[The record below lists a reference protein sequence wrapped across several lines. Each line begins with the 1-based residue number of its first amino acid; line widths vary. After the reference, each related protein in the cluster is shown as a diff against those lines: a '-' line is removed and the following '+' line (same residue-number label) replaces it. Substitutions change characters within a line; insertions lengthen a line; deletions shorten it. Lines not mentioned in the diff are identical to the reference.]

1 MNHAGAVS
9 TVTLRQGASRSPAV
23 PFPGT
28 VKYALLS
35 AKQVFATCQ
44 DGSANHAAAD
54 WETNWKDLHMRKL
67 GLSLTLAIS
76 IGAATS
82 AFSQSTAPTLDPS
95 WKAPEVVEFIGLKKG
110 DKVADIVAGR
120 LTASLAQAVGPSG
133 KVYAVETAEVVKGH
147 PEALTRM
154 KALASQSPNVIVSE
168 DPLASALPSGLD
180 AVFIRQ
186 NYHDLYNKFMGPAN
200 FPAFNKAVFTAL
212 KPGGVYVVLDHAAT
226 AGSGVSATDT
236 LHRIDPAR
244 VKADVL
250 AAGFK
255 LDAES
260 SILANKADDHTKIVF
275 DPSVRGHTDQ
285 FLFRFKKPN

>member
-1 MNHAGAVS
+1 
-9 TVTLRQGASRSPAV
+9 
-23 PFPGT
+23 
-28 VKYALLS
+28 
-35 AKQVFATCQ
+35 
-44 DGSANHAAAD
+44 
-54 WETNWKDLHMRKL
+54 MRKL

-76 IGAATS
+76 IGAGTS
-82 AFSQSTAPTLDPS
+82 ALSQSTAPTIDPA
-95 WKAPEVVEFIGLKKG
+95 WKAPEVIEFIGLKKG

-133 KVYAVETAEVVKGH
+133 RVYAIETAEVVKTH

-154 KALASQSPNVIVSE
+154 QALAVQSPNIIVSAE
-168 DPLASALPSGLD
+168 PVASALPSGLD

-186 NYHDLYNKFMGPAN
+186 NYHDLYDKFMGPADV
-200 FPAFNKAVFTAL
+200 PAFNKAVFAAL
-212 KPGGVYVVLDHAAT
+212 KPGGVYVVLDHAAL
-226 AGSGVSATDT
+226 AGTGLGATDT

-244 VKADVL
+244 VKSDAM

-260 SILANKADDHTKIVF
+260 SILANSDDDHTKNVF

-285 FLFRFKKPN
+285 FLLRFKKPK